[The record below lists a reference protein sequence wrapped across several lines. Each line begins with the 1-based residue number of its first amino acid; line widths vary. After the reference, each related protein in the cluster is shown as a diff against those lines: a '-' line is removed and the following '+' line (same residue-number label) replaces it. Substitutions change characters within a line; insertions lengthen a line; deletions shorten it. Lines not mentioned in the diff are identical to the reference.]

1 MFGEITKLMFDALH
15 VLAYRCCICPPAQLI
30 LMYYQFLNFTQS
42 SGLTVDNLMKFCVN
56 ALQHHSGQ
64 VRTVSEALIIKL
76 YKQHRSVVKSYLPPD
91 DEKTRR
97 NTLYRQLFEAFDQI
111 DGKPSK
117 RDLEVKFTSFG
128 SIIKPL

>member
-1 MFGEITKLMFDALH
+1 MFWRTDVVSALQ
-15 VLAYRCCICPPAQLI
+15 PELI

-128 SIIKPL
+128 SIIKPRRLKRFNLLHSGR

>member
-1 MFGEITKLMFDALH
+1 M
-15 VLAYRCCICPPAQLI
+15 
-30 LMYYQFLNFTQS
+30 
-42 SGLTVDNLMKFCVN
+42 N

-76 YKQHRSVVKSYLPPD
+76 YKQNRSVVKSYLPAD

-117 RDLEVKFTSFG
+117 RDLEVSVDM
-128 SIIKPL
+128 SYYQ